1 MIHIRNE
8 LYVHI
13 IIYLNSVIKCY
24 DMNHRMDH
32 LESLIMQKVKKNLI
46 NSLFYA
52 NVDVLRK
59 KKVRLEN

>member
-1 MIHIRNE
+1 M
-8 LYVHI
+8 YVLL
-13 IIYLNSVIKCY
+13 YLNSAIKCY
-24 DMNHRMDH
+24 DMNHRMGH